1 MVERPDKDRM
11 LHDTLPQAPAQHQSP
26 SAAHIPAT
34 EPNSRTLE
42 DQRQDLQHLI
52 DESEG
57 VLRYMGAAHPQR
69 ATTADRLAQLR
80 EMLRRLEQAID
91 QAAQAGR

>member
-1 MVERPDKDRM
+1 MADRPDKDSM
-11 LHDTLPQAPAQHQSP
+11 QHDTVPRAPAQPKSP

-34 EPNSRTLE
+34 DPDSRSLE
-42 DQRQDLQHLI
+42 DQRRDLQHLI

-69 ATTADRLAQLR
+69 ATTVDRLAQLR
-80 EMLRRLEQAID
+80 EMLRRLDQAID
-91 QAAQAGR
+91 QAAQAAH